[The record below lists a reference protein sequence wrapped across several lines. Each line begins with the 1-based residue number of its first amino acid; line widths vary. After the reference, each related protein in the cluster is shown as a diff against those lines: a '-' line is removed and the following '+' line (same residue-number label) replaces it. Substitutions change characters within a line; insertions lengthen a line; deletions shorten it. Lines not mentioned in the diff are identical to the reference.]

1 MKKLIF
7 KINKELIH
15 LNNKQTIQF
24 LKWVENLNNKQTI
37 QFLKW
42 VENLNRYFSR
52 GKPTYGQ

>member
-15 LNNKQTIQF
+15 LNNKQTI
-24 LKWVENLNNKQTI
+24 L
-37 QFLKW
+37 FLKW

-52 GKPTYGQ
+52 GKPTYGQQEHEISITNYQGNAN